1 MITNKS
7 KKRLAAGLLVLLL
20 GGSGLLSS
28 CSEYL
33 EVVPDNTL
41 TLENIFAVKEEAY
54 NALSKIYSYMPAIHD
69 THNSTW
75 TLGDEFVGRL
85 DYDSNSGY
93 MRGLR
98 IMRGLQSESSPILG
112 TWSGTVGAK
121 KLYEGIRQTNVFID
135 NIDKV
140 ADMADIEKADWKAQA
155 KFLKAYYNFLL
166 IQQYGPICIIDEQV
180 SPDALADKLFVYR
193 LKLEDC
199 FDYVIKLMNEAIPD
213 LKERATAQDYG
224 TVDRIGALAIKARV
238 MLFRASPFFN
248 GNREYFEDFL
258 DPVDNQPFFP
268 MTENKEKWKDA
279 INAINEAL
287 DLATYNQKELYTY
300 EKEVYLYD
308 REDYLMNEDL
318 MKTIYD
324 LRMLVVDSWN
334 KELLWGYSNF
344 NFSADGGLQQSTN
357 IRLPA
362 GYTEGGQVNVTGYSW
377 QWMAATYAMAER
389 YYTINGLPIDEDI
402 TFDRNVIHNIV
413 TLPGV
418 EDPKYQQYR
427 GVMQPG
433 VEVVNLYLKREPRF
447 YANLGFTGGYW
458 RSHLTRINTLMFQDK
473 DGGLTSTSS
482 TDYLCTGIGIQKF
495 VHPESTS
502 GNWTRQIRF
511 PYPIIRMA
519 DLYLMKAEALNEYS
533 GPSQEV
539 YDALNIVR
547 RRAGIPDV
555 ESVWSSSY
563 LARTVNKHLT
573 QDGLRD
579 IILTERSIELAFEGS
594 HFWDM
599 IRHKRAA
606 REFSA
611 PVWGW
616 NHQGRTAA
624 EFFVLDVKQSR
635 KFTITD
641 CLWPIDLNEMN
652 TNSNLKQNPGW

>member
-1 MITNKS
+1 MKNIKTIF
-7 KKRLAAGLLVLLL
+7 AATALTVSL
-20 GGSGLLSS
+20 S

-33 EVVPDNTL
+33 NVVPDNTL
-41 TLENIFAVKEEAY
+41 TLDNIFAVKEEAY
-54 NALSKIYSYMPAIHD
+54 NALAKIYSYLPPIHD
-69 THNSTW
+69 THNSSW

-85 DYDSNSGY
+85 DYDVNDSY
-93 MRGLR
+93 LRGLR
-98 IMRGLQSESSPILG
+98 VMRGLQSVTSPLMG
-112 TWSGTVGAK
+112 TWSGTMGGRK
-121 KLYEGIRQTNVFID
+121 FYEAIRQTNVFID

-140 ADMADIEKADWKAQA
+140 ADMADVEKTDWKAQA

-166 IQQYGPICIIDEQV
+166 IQQYGPTVIVDKQV
-180 SPDALADKLFVYR
+180 SPDALTDALFLYR
-193 LKLEDC
+193 SKVDDC
-199 FDYVIKLMNEAIPD
+199 FDYVINLMNEAIPD
-213 LKERATAQDYG
+213 LKERATANDYG
-224 TVDRIGALAIKARV
+224 TIDRIGAMAIKARV
-238 MLFRASPFFN
+238 LLFRASPFFN
-248 GNREYFEDFL
+248 GNREYYEDFL
-258 DPVDNQPFFP
+258 DPTDGKPYFSV
-268 MTENKEKWKDA
+268 TEDKEKWKQA
-279 INAINEAL
+279 LVAINEAL
-287 DLATYNQKELYTY
+287 TIADANQKALYTF

-324 LRMLVVDSWN
+324 LRMLVVDAWN
-334 KELLWGYSNF
+334 KELLWGFTNF
-344 NFSADGGLQQSTN
+344 NYGSDGGLQQSTN
-357 IRLPA
+357 IRLPS
-362 GYTEGGQVNVTGYSW
+362 GYAEGGQVNVTSYSW
-377 QWMAATYAMAER
+377 QWFAATYAMAER
-389 YYTINGLPIDEDI
+389 YYTVNGLPIDEDL

-418 EDPKYQQYR
+418 EDPLYQQYR

-458 RSHLTRINTLMFQDK
+458 RSHITRINTLMFQDR

-511 PYPIIRMA
+511 PYPIIRLA
-519 DLYLMKAEALNEYS
+519 DLYLMKAEALNEYY

-539 YDALNIVR
+539 YDALNMVR

-555 ESVWSSSY
+555 ESVWGSSF
-563 LARTVNKHLT
+563 LARTVNKHLD
-573 QDGLRD
+573 QEGMRD

-599 IRHKRAA
+599 VRHKRAS

-616 NHQGRTAA
+616 NHQGRTAQ

-652 TNSNLKQNPGW
+652 TNANLKQNPGW